1 MTTSF
6 VTKRIG
12 AAGLSRL
19 LVTFFALAAL
29 GCTNLDEDPPSSI
42 TLGSFF
48 RNEQEVLS
56 SLAGIYSQL
65 RSTLDDYYNVSEIST
80 DEMIVPTRGSDWYD
94 GGVWLD
100 MHHQTWTPVSS
111 VGNGPGNGIW
121 VVAFTGIAR
130 SNALLEALPNL
141 TFTSKDSIAA
151 ETRALRAFYYYILMD
166 AFGGVPIA
174 TTTKILARPRESR
187 DSVFRFIEGE
197 LKAARPLL
205 RVTWPAASNGR
216 MTQGAVDAILANMYV
231 NAGVFD
237 KNTGVNPTGY
247 NSCTTVQIGAQNAC
261 QAAIAAADAIL
272 NSTAGY
278 ALADS
283 FAQSF
288 RATNST
294 SKENIFV
301 IKFAPVDGLG
311 LNFVMRSLHYNQ
323 YTPTPWNG
331 FAILAETY
339 NAFDAS
345 DQRRKVILQ
354 GPQFNVETGAPAK
367 DRAGNPLVFTTN
379 IADPTQ
385 ATEGEGPRLYKW
397 PVDPKHIQ
405 QNNGNDY
412 AWFRLGEIL
421 LIKAEALNELTPG
434 DPAALALLNRLR
446 ARPQE
451 TVDTALAGPVTR
463 DMILNERR
471 FELTGEAKR
480 RQDLIRNGKYT
491 AAWGFKPA
499 SNVRNI
505 LMPIPQTQLDANPLL
520 TQNTGY

>member
-1 MTTSF
+1 MTTSL

-12 AAGLSRL
+12 AAQLSKL
-19 LVTFFALAAL
+19 FAAIIALVSL
-29 GCTNLDEDPPSSI
+29 GCTNLDENPPSAI
-42 TLGSFF
+42 TPGSFF

-65 RSTLDDYYNVSEIST
+65 RGTLDDYYNLSEITT

-94 GGVWLD
+94 GGVWLE
-100 MHHQTWTPVSS
+100 MHRQTWSPVSS
-111 VGNGPGNGIW
+111 VGNGPGNGVW

-141 TFTSKDSIAA
+141 SFTSKDTIIA
-151 ETRALRAFYYYILMD
+151 ETRALRAFYYYILLD
-166 AFGGVPIA
+166 TFGGAPIV
-174 TTTKILARPRESR
+174 TTTEIAYRAKAPR
-187 DSVFRFIEGE
+187 DSVFRFVEAE
-197 LKAARPLL
+197 LTAARPNLP
-205 RVTWPAASNGR
+205 VTWPAALGGR
-216 MTQGAVDAILANMYV
+216 MTKGAVDAILANLYL
-231 NAGVFD
+231 NAGVFAKD
-237 KNTGVNPTGY
+237 AGVSPTTY
-247 NSCTTVQIGAQNAC
+247 NSCTTVTIGGGNAC

-278 ALADS
+278 QLADS

-288 RATNST
+288 RSTNST

-323 YTPTPWNG
+323 FTPTPWNG
-331 FAILAETY
+331 FAILAETFT
-339 NAFDAS
+339 AFDS
-345 DQRRKVILQ
+345 TDQRRKVILQ

-367 DRAGNPLVFTTN
+367 DRAGNPLVFTTA

-397 PVDPKHIQ
+397 PADPGHVQ

-412 AWFRLGEIL
+412 AWFRLGEVL

-434 DPAALALLNRLR
+434 DPNALALLNQLR
-446 ARPQE
+446 ARPAQ
-451 TVDTALAGPVTR
+451 TVAPALAGPVTR
-463 DMILNERR
+463 DMILQERR

-491 AAWGFKPA
+491 LAWGFKPA
-499 SNVRNI
+499 SDPRNI
-505 LMPIPQTQLDANPLL
+505 LMPIPQQQLDANPLL

>member
-1 MTTSF
+1 MTTSL

-12 AAGLSRL
+12 AVGFSRL
-19 LVTFFALAAL
+19 LVLGFALAPLA
-29 GCTNLDEDPPSSI
+29 CTNLDESPPSAI
-42 TLGSFF
+42 TPGSFY
-48 RNEQEVLS
+48 RNEAEVLS

-65 RSTLDDYYNVSEIST
+65 RSTLDDYYNLSEITT

-94 GGVWLD
+94 GGVWLE
-100 MHHQTWTPVSS
+100 MHRQTWSPVSS
-111 VGNGPGNGIW
+111 VGNGPGNGVW

-141 TFTSKDSIAA
+141 TFTRKDSIAA
-151 ETRALRAFYYYILMD
+151 ETRALRAFYYYILLD
-166 AFGGVPIA
+166 TFGGVPIA
-174 TTTKILARPRESR
+174 TTTEIVARPKAPR
-187 DSVFRFIEGE
+187 DSVFRFIEAE
-197 LKAARPLL
+197 LTAARPLL
-205 RVTWPAASNGR
+205 PVTWPAASGGR
-216 MTQGAVDAILANMYV
+216 MTKGAVDAILANMYL
-231 NAGVFD
+231 NAGVFA
-237 KNTGVNPTGY
+237 KNTGVSPTSY

-261 QAAIAAADAIL
+261 QAAIATADLIL

-278 ALADS
+278 QLADS

-288 RATNST
+288 RADNST

-331 FAILAETY
+331 FAILAETFT
-339 NAFDAS
+339 AFDS
-345 DQRRKVILQ
+345 TDRRRRVILQ
-354 GPQFNVETGAPAK
+354 GPQVNVETGQPAK
-367 DRAGNPLVFTTN
+367 DRAGNPLSFTTA

-397 PVDPKHIQ
+397 PADPKHIQ

-434 DPAALALLNRLR
+434 DPAALALLNQLR
-446 ARPQE
+446 ARPLE
-451 TVDTALAGPVTR
+451 TVAPALAGPVTR
-463 DMILNERR
+463 DMILQERR

-491 AAWGFKPA
+491 LAWGFKPA
-499 SNVRNI
+499 SDVRNI

>member
-12 AAGLSRL
+12 VIGLSKL
-19 LVTFFALAAL
+19 LVVGFALVAL

-42 TLGSFF
+42 TPGSFF

-56 SLAGIYSQL
+56 TLAGIYSQL
-65 RSTLDDYYNVSEIST
+65 RGTLDDYYNVSEVST

-94 GGVWLD
+94 GGVWLE
-100 MHHQTWTPVSS
+100 MHRQTWNPVSS

-174 TTTKILARPRESR
+174 TTTEIAARAKAPR
-187 DSVFRFIEGE
+187 DSVFRFIAAE
-197 LKAARPLL
+197 LTAARPLL
-205 RVTWPAASNGR
+205 RVTWPAASSGR
-216 MTQGAVDAILANMYV
+216 MTKGAVDAILANMYL

-237 KNTGVNPTGY
+237 KATGVSPTSY
-247 NSCTTVQIGAQNAC
+247 NSCTTVTIGAGNAC
-261 QAAIAAADAIL
+261 QAAIATADLII
-272 NSTAGY
+272 NSSAGY

-288 RATNST
+288 RAGNST

-339 NAFDAS
+339 TAFDAA

-367 DRAGNPLVFTTN
+367 DRAGNPLVFTTT

-397 PVDPKHIQ
+397 PADPGHVA

-434 DPAALALLNRLR
+434 DPAALALLNQLR

-451 TVDTALAGPVTR
+451 TVAPALTGPVTQ
-463 DMILNERR
+463 DMILQERR

-480 RQDLIRNGKYT
+480 RQDLIRFGRYT
-491 AAWGFKPA
+491 LAWGFKPA
-499 SNVRNI
+499 SNARNI
-505 LMPIPQTQLDANPLL
+505 VMPIPQQQLDANPLL

>member
-12 AAGLSRL
+12 AVKISRL
-19 LVTFFALAAL
+19 VAAVIAFAALA
-29 GCTNLDEDPPSSI
+29 CTNLEENPPSSI
-42 TLGSFF
+42 TPGSFY
-48 RNEQEVLS
+48 RNEGEVLS
-56 SLAGIYSQL
+56 SLAGIYAQL
-65 RSTLDDYYNVSEIST
+65 RSTLDDYYNLSEITT

-94 GGVWLD
+94 GGVWLE
-100 MHHQTWTPVSS
+100 MHHQTWSPVSS
-111 VGNGPGNGIW
+111 VGNGPGNGVW

-166 AFGGVPIA
+166 TFGGVPIA
-174 TTTKILARPRESR
+174 TTTQIAARAKAPR
-187 DSVFRFIEGE
+187 DSVFRFVQAE
-197 LKAARPLL
+197 LTAARALL
-205 RVTWPAASNGR
+205 PVTWPAGSNGR
-216 MTQGAVDAILANMYV
+216 MTKGAVDAILANMYL
-231 NAGVFD
+231 NAGVFA
-237 KNTGVNPTGY
+237 KASGVSPTTY

-261 QAAIAAADAIL
+261 QAAIATADLIL

-278 ALADS
+278 QLADS

-288 RATNST
+288 RSTNST

-339 NAFDAS
+339 TAFDS
-345 DQRRKVILQ
+345 TDQRRKVILQ
-354 GPQFNVETGAPAK
+354 GPQVNVETGQPAK

-397 PVDPKHIQ
+397 PADPKHIA

-434 DPAALALLNRLR
+434 DPNALLLLNQLR
-446 ARPQE
+446 ARPAE
-451 TVDTALAGPVTR
+451 TVAPPLVGPVTR
-463 DMILNERR
+463 DMILQERR

-491 AAWGFKPA
+491 LAWGFKPA
-499 SNVRNI
+499 SDVRNI
-505 LMPIPQTQLDANPLL
+505 LMPVPQAQLDANPLL
-520 TQNTGY
+520 TQNPGY

>member
-1 MTTSF
+1 MTTSL

-12 AAGLSRL
+12 AAGFARL
-19 LVTFFALAAL
+19 LVTVFALAAL

-42 TLGSFF
+42 TPGSFF

-56 SLAGIYSQL
+56 SLAGIYAQL
-65 RSTLDDYYNVSEIST
+65 RGTLDDYYNVSEVST

-94 GGVWLD
+94 GGVWLE
-100 MHHQTWTPVSS
+100 MHRQTWTPVSS

-130 SNALLEALPNL
+130 SNSLLEALPNL
-141 TFTSKDSIAA
+141 TFTRKDSIAA

-166 AFGGVPIA
+166 AFGGVPIV
-174 TTTKILARPRESR
+174 TTTEILARARAPR
-187 DSVFRFIEGE
+187 DSVFRFVESE
-197 LKAARPLL
+197 LLAARPLL
-205 RVTWPAASNGR
+205 RVTWPKESNGR
-216 MTQGAVDAILANMYV
+216 MTRGAVDAILANMYL

-237 KNTGVNPTGY
+237 KNTGVSPTSY
-247 NSCTTVQIGAQNAC
+247 NTCATVTIGASNAC
-261 QAAIAAADAIL
+261 QLAIARADSIL

-283 FAQSF
+283 FPQSF
-288 RATNST
+288 RADNST

-311 LNFVMRSLHYNQ
+311 LNFVMRALHYNQ

-331 FAILAETY
+331 FAILAESYTAF
-339 NAFDAS
+339 NAADK
-345 DQRRKVILQ
+345 RRNVILQ

-367 DRAGNPLVFTTN
+367 DRAGNPLVFTTT

-397 PVDPKHIQ
+397 PADPKHVA
-405 QNNGNDY
+405 QNNGNDF

-434 DPAALALLNRLR
+434 SAPALALLNQLR
-446 ARPQE
+446 ARTD
-451 TVDTALAGPVTR
+451 TVAPALAGPVTQA
-463 DMILNERR
+463 MILDERR
-471 FELTGEAKR
+471 FELIGEGKR

-491 AAWGFKPA
+491 LAWGFKPA

-505 LMPIPQTQLDANPLL
+505 LMPVPQTQLDANPLL

>member
-12 AAGLSRL
+12 AVGLFKL
-19 LVTFFALAAL
+19 LVAGFALASL
-29 GCTNLDEDPPSSI
+29 GCTNLDENPPSSI
-42 TLGSFF
+42 TPGSFF

-65 RSTLDDYYNVSEIST
+65 RSTLDDYYNVSEVST

-94 GGVWLD
+94 GGVWLE
-100 MHHQTWTPVSS
+100 MHRQTWSPVSS

-130 SNALLEALPNL
+130 SNALLEALQNL

-166 AFGGVPIA
+166 SFGGVPIA
-174 TTTKILARPRESR
+174 TTTEILARPRAPR
-187 DSVFRFIEGE
+187 DSVFRFIEAE
-197 LKAARPLL
+197 LTAARPLL
-205 RVTWPAASNGR
+205 RVTWPVAFGGR
-216 MTQGAVDAILANMYV
+216 MTQGAVDAILANMYL
-231 NAGVFD
+231 NAGVFA
-237 KNTGVNPTGY
+237 KNAGVSPTTY

-261 QAAIAAADAIL
+261 QAAIAAADRIL
-272 NSTAGY
+272 NSAAGY

-288 RATNST
+288 RASNST

-339 NAFDAS
+339 TAFDS
-345 DQRRKVILQ
+345 TDRRRRTILQ

-367 DRAGNPLVFTTN
+367 DRAGNPLVFTTT

-397 PVDPKHIQ
+397 PADPGHIA

-434 DPAALALLNRLR
+434 DAAALVLLNRLR
-446 ARPQE
+446 ARPLE
-451 TVDTALAGPVTR
+451 TVAPALGGPVTR
-463 DMILNERR
+463 DMILDERR

-480 RQDLIRNGKYT
+480 RQDLIRNGRYT
-491 AAWGFKPA
+491 LAWGFKPA
-499 SNVRNI
+499 SDVRNI
-505 LMPIPQTQLDANPLL
+505 LMPIPQQQLDANPLL

>member
-12 AAGLSRL
+12 AVGFSRL
-19 LVTFFALAAL
+19 LVTVFALASLA
-29 GCTNLDEDPPSSI
+29 CTNLDEDPPSAI

-56 SLAGIYSQL
+56 SLAGIYAQL
-65 RSTLDDYYNVSEIST
+65 RGTLDDYYNVSEVST

-94 GGVWLD
+94 GGVWLE
-100 MHHQTWTPVSS
+100 MHHQTWTPVST

-130 SNALLEALPNL
+130 SNSLLEALPSL

-174 TTTKILARPRESR
+174 TTTEIVARPRASR
-187 DSVFRFIEGE
+187 DSVFRFIEAE
-197 LKAARPLL
+197 LTAARLL
-205 RVTWPAASNGR
+205 LPVTRPAASNGR
-216 MTQGAVDAILANMYV
+216 LTKGGVDAILANMYL

-237 KNTGVNPTGY
+237 KSTAANPAAY
-247 NSCTTVQIGAQNAC
+247 NSCTTVTIGAGNAC
-261 QAAIAAADAIL
+261 QAAIAAADLVL

-288 RATNST
+288 RADNST

-339 NAFDAS
+339 TAFDAA

-367 DRAGNPLVFTTN
+367 DRAGNPLVFTTT

-397 PVDPKHIQ
+397 PADPKHIQ
-405 QNNGNDY
+405 QFNGNDY

-434 DPAALALLNRLR
+434 DPAALALLNQLR

-451 TVDTALAGPVTR
+451 TVATALTGPVTR
-463 DMILNERR
+463 DMILEERR

-491 AAWGFKPA
+491 LAWGFKPA

-505 LMPIPQTQLDANPLL
+505 LMPIPQRQIDANPLL

>member
-6 VTKRIG
+6 VTKRLG
-12 AAGLSRL
+12 AVGLARL
-19 LVTFFALAAL
+19 VVVGFALTAL
-29 GCTNLDEDPPSSI
+29 GCTNLDEDPPSAI
-42 TLGSFF
+42 TPAGFY
-48 RNEQEVLS
+48 RNEGEVLS
-56 SLAGIYSQL
+56 SLAGIYAQL
-65 RSTLDDYYNVSEIST
+65 RSTLDDYYNLSEITT

-94 GGVWLD
+94 GGVWLE

-111 VGNGPGNGIW
+111 VGNGPGNGVW

-141 TFTSKDSIAA
+141 TFTRKDSIAA

-166 AFGGVPIA
+166 TFGGVPIA
-174 TTTKILARPRESR
+174 TTTEITARAKAPR
-187 DSVFRFIEGE
+187 DSVFRFVEAE
-197 LKAARPLL
+197 LLAARPLL
-205 RVTWPAASNGR
+205 PVTWGAGSGGR
-216 MTQGAVDAILANMYV
+216 MTKGSVDAILANMYL
-231 NAGVFD
+231 NAGVFA
-237 KNTGVNPTGY
+237 KNTGVNTSSY

-261 QAAIAAADAIL
+261 QAAIAAVDAIL
-272 NSTAGY
+272 NSAAGY
-278 ALADS
+278 QLADS

-288 RATNST
+288 RSDNAG

-331 FAILAETY
+331 FAILAETFT
-339 NAFDAS
+339 AFDS
-345 DQRRKVILQ
+345 TDQRRKVILQ

-397 PVDPKHIQ
+397 PADPKHVQ

-412 AWFRLGEIL
+412 AWFRLGEML

-434 DPAALALLNRLR
+434 DPAALVLLNQLR
-446 ARPQE
+446 ARPME
-451 TVDTALAGPVTR
+451 TVAPALAGTVTR

-480 RQDLIRNGKYT
+480 RQDLIRYGRYT
-491 AAWGFKPA
+491 LAWGFKPA
-499 SNVRNI
+499 SDPRSI

-520 TQNTGY
+520 TQNNGY